1 MAIFNGDVKLPEGTQ
16 NHLFQSDLDGFFL
29 VTQRFVGNHHLGKLG
44 RIIDM
49 NLITGLGKCLILI
62 HFGDSEHHF
71 QVFVEVILLYIYIYI
86 YPTSW
91 VM

>member
-1 MAIFNGDVKLPEGTQ
+1 MAMLNCQRVPKTIYFNRILTD
-16 NHLFQSDLDGFFL
+16 FFL

-62 HFGDSEHHF
+62 HFGDFEHHF
-71 QVFVEVILLYIYIYI
+71 PVFVEVIILLYIFR